1 VKNKE
6 LRKFNMNIQQGLAK
20 VIERQ
25 NLTTEEMVAV
35 MNQIMGG
42 EATPAQIGGFLVAL
56 RMKGETIDEITGA
69 ATVMRQ
75 LASGVKV
82 DDINAVDTCGTG
94 GDGSN
99 LFNVSTASS
108 FVVAAAGGKVAKH
121 GNRSVSSSTGSADV
135 LEFAGVSLT
144 LTAEQVAR
152 CVNEIGVGFMFAPTH
167 HSAMRHAIGPRKELA
182 QRTIFNMLG
191 PLTNPAGVKN
201 QVIGVF
207 NAALCRPLAEVLQRL
222 GSEHVLIVH
231 SDDGLDEISL
241 AAETSIAELK
251 DGEITEYK
259 LKPEDVGIDSQSLLG
274 LTVENA
280 EQSYKLIKDALGKR
294 ATDAGN
300 KAADII
306 ALNAGAAIYA
316 ANIASSLQQGVE
328 MAQDAIYSGLAL
340 GKLSELV
347 TFTRCFVEDQV

>member
-1 VKNKE
+1 
-6 LRKFNMNIQQGLAK
+6 MNIQQGLAK

-25 NLTTEEMVAV
+25 NLSTEEMVAV
-35 MNQIMGG
+35 MNQIMSG

-82 DDINAVDTCGTG
+82 DDANAVDTCGTG

-121 GNRSVSSSTGSADV
+121 GNRSISSSTGSADV
-135 LEFAGVSLT
+135 LEFAGVSLA
-144 LTAEQVAR
+144 LSAEQVGR
-152 CVNEIGVGFMFAPTH
+152 CVNEIGVGFMFAPAH
-167 HSAMRHAIGPRKELA
+167 HSAMKHAIGPRKELA

-241 AAETSIAELK
+241 ATETTVAELK
-251 DGEITEYK
+251 DGQIIEYK
-259 LKPEDVGIDSQSLLG
+259 LKPEDVGIDSQSLIG
-274 LTVENA
+274 LTVESA
-280 EQSYKLIKDALGKR
+280 EQSYQLIKDALGKR
-294 ATDAGN
+294 VTEAGN

-316 ANIASSLQQGVE
+316 ANIASSLEQGVE

-340 GKLSELV
+340 GKLNELV
-347 TFTRCFVEDQV
+347 TFTRCLAEDQA